1 MFKNATLYTIGPDWA
16 CPDLSAMEQA
26 LSAAP
31 FHPCGPTD
39 AETFGFVPPRG
50 PAGALVES
58 IQGQRIACFQ
68 LETKSVPASAIKR
81 EMDKRTAAIEAE
93 TGRKPGRKASKELKE
108 QITFDLLPHAFPK
121 TSRVLVWFDLQRR
134 RLVLDTASQ
143 SKADAATTA
152 LTLALSGLHLSLLNT
167 TVAPQ
172 AAMVQWLTGEP
183 DPLTQ
188 DLTGERSAWP
198 VDFAPGS
205 FVQLQD
211 DGDSK
216 ASVRFDRHHLDDAEM
231 RHHITQGKLP
241 TQLAVEW
248 AGCIGFVLTQALQL
262 KKIEFLDGTLE
273 MQGDTPG
280 DSFDADVALAT
291 GQLGQL
297 LDALVNELGGVE

>member
-1 MFKNATLYTIGPDWA
+1 MFKNATIYTINPEWP

-26 LSAAP
+26 LSAAT

-58 IQGQRIACFQ
+58 IHGQRIACFQ

-81 EMDKRTAAIEAE
+81 KMDKRTAAIEAE
-93 TGRKPGRKASKELKE
+93 TGRKPGRKASKELKELKE

-121 TSRVLVWFDLQRR
+121 TSRVLVWFDLQNH

-152 LTLALSGLHLSLLNT
+152 LTLALPGLHLSLLNT
-167 TVAPQ
+167 AVAPQ
-172 AAMVQWLTGEP
+172 AAMVQWLTGE
-183 DPLTQ
+183 D
-188 DLTGERSAWP
+188 GAWP

-262 KKIEFLDGTLE
+262 KKIDFLDGALE

-297 LDALVNELGGVE
+297 LNALVIELGGVE

>member
-1 MFKNATLYTIGPDWA
+1 MFKNATIYATSPDWA
-16 CPDLSAMEQA
+16 ADLTAMEQA
-26 LSAAP
+26 LSAAT

-121 TSRVLVWFDLQRR
+121 TARVLVWFDLQNH
-134 RLVLDTASQ
+134 RLVLDAASQ

-167 TVAPQ
+167 VVAPQ
-172 AAMVQWLTGEP
+172 AAMTQWLMGEP
-183 DPLTQ
+183 DPLT
-188 DLTGERSAWP
+188 AWP

-262 KKIEFLDGTLE
+262 KKIDFLDGALE

-297 LDALVNELGGVE
+297 LNALVNELGGVE

>member
-1 MFKNATLYTIGPDWA
+1 MFKNATIYATSPDWNA
-16 CPDLSAMEQA
+16 DLTAMEQA
-26 LSAAP
+26 LSAMP
-31 FHPCGPTD
+31 FRHCGPTD
-39 AETFGFVPPRG
+39 DETLGFVPPRG

-58 IQGQRIACFQ
+58 INGQRITCFQ
-68 LETKSVPASAIKR
+68 LETKSVPASAVKR
-81 EMDKRTAAIEAE
+81 ELDKRAATIEAE
-93 TGRKPGRKASKELKE
+93 TGRKPGRKATRELKE

-121 TSRVLVWFDLQRR
+121 TSRVLVWLDLQHR

-143 SKADAATTA
+143 NKADAATTA
-152 LTLALSGLHLSLLNT
+152 LTQALSGLHLSLLNT
-167 TVAPQ
+167 TVEPQ
-172 AAMVQWLTGEP
+172 AAMTQWLMGEP
-183 DPLTQ
+183 DPLTE

-205 FVQLQD
+205 FVELRD

-248 AGCIGFVLTQALQL
+248 AGCVGFVLTQALQL
-262 KKIEFLDGTLE
+262 KKIDFLDGALE

-297 LDALVNELGGVE
+297 LNALVNALGGVE

>member
-1 MFKNATLYTIGPDWA
+1 MFKNATIYATSPDWNA
-16 CPDLSAMEQA
+16 DLTAMEQA
-26 LSAAP
+26 LSAMP
-31 FHPCGPTD
+31 FQHCGPTD
-39 AETFGFVPPRG
+39 DETLGFVPPRG

-58 IQGQRIACFQ
+58 INGQRITCFQ
-68 LETKSVPASAIKR
+68 LETKSVPASAVKR
-81 EMDKRTAAIEAE
+81 ELDKRTATIEAE

-121 TSRVLVWFDLQRR
+121 TSRVLVWFDLQHR

-143 SKADAATTA
+143 NKADAATTA
-152 LTLALSGLHLSLLNT
+152 LTQALSGLHLSLLNT
-167 TVAPQ
+167 TVEPQ
-172 AAMVQWLTGEP
+172 AAMTQWLMGEP
-183 DPLTQ
+183 DPLTE

-205 FVQLQD
+205 FVELRD

-241 TQLAVEW
+241 TQLGMTW
-248 AGCIGFVLTQALQL
+248 AGCASFVLTQALQL
-262 KKIEFLDGTLE
+262 KKIDFLDGALE
-273 MQGDTPG
+273 MQGDTQEDG
-280 DSFDADVALAT
+280 FDANVALAT

-297 LDALVNELGGVE
+297 LNALVGELGGVK

>member
-1 MFKNATLYTIGPDWA
+1 MFKNATIYATSPDWNA
-16 CPDLSAMEQA
+16 DLTAMEQA
-26 LSAAP
+26 LSAMP
-31 FHPCGPTD
+31 FQHCGPTD
-39 AETFGFVPPRG
+39 DETLGFVPPRG

-58 IQGQRIACFQ
+58 INGQRITCFQ
-68 LETKSVPASAIKR
+68 METKSVPASAVKR
-81 EMDKRTAAIEAE
+81 ELDKRAAARIAA

-121 TSRVLVWFDLQRR
+121 TSRVLVWFDLQHR

-143 SKADAATTA
+143 NKADAATTA
-152 LTLALSGLHLSLLNT
+152 LTQALSGLHLSLLNT
-167 TVAPQ
+167 TVEPQ
-172 AAMVQWLTGEP
+172 AAMTQWLMGEP
-183 DPLTQ
+183 DPLTE

-205 FVQLQD
+205 FVELRD

-241 TQLAVEW
+241 TQLGMTW
-248 AGCIGFVLTQALQL
+248 AGCASFVLTQALQL
-262 KKIEFLDGTLE
+262 KKIDFLDGALE

-297 LDALVNELGGVE
+297 LNALVNALGGVE